1 MGDATGQM
9 SKYSFIGLKV
19 HYRIFKLSL
28 DIIIFFHFVFQIS
41 EDNFDHTKSS
51 QNQDVESLRSE
62 INARF
67 QIIWNQVQWEELRK
81 SFYSALAARLLL
93 STFPEKPPNNAEV
106 DAQAAYW
113 KQYYDTP
120 RGPGTEEGF
129 ISDVQELQDS
139 ESKTC

>member
-1 MGDATGQM
+1 MVYCVCM
-9 SKYSFIGLKV
+9 ISSIPFL
-19 HYRIFKLSL
+19 
-28 DIIIFFHFVFQIS
+28 FQIN
-41 EDNFDHTKSS
+41 EDNFDLTKSS

-67 QIIWNQVQWEELRK
+67 QIVWNQVQWEELRK
-81 SFYSALAARLLL
+81 SLYSALAARLLL
-93 STFPEKPPNNAEV
+93 STFAETPPNNAEV

-120 RGPGTEEGF
+120 SGPGTKEGF